1 MSADLWMLLAF
12 AGLLIAG
19 VPVAFSLGLAGA
31 VGILSGLS
39 PAMLATLGTNT
50 YNSIAKYPLIAIPLF
65 ILTGLI
71 FERSGVALRLVRF
84 AQALIGPRHGG
95 LALVAVLVCMIMG
108 GMSGSGPADAAAVA
122 MVMLPSMTKAGYPRP
137 FSATLI
143 AASAST
149 AILIP
154 PSVALILYSIVV
166 PGVDL
171 RALFAAGLFPGVLAG
186 LALLVPALLVSKR
199 YGWEGRGWEG
209 RGWEGGAPVAGAE
222 RLGVGETFK
231 QALPALFAPVLILGG
246 LRSGLFTPTEAA
258 VVAVAYGVVI
268 GLFVTRELG
277 WRDLW
282 ALFGEAAVISGVVML
297 IIALAGIFAWAG
309 TMLGT
314 FRHLAEWI
322 ISLSDSGVVLLVLVM
337 LAVLAAGM
345 LLDAISIYLIMMPI
359 LIPVMQHFEWNP
371 VWFGILLA
379 MNIAIG
385 QFTPPV
391 AVNLMVTTEVAKIR
405 LEQTVGWALLFVA
418 AMAGALALVA
428 VFPEIALWLPRVLG
442 YNVG

>member
-1 MSADLWMLLAF
+1 MTPDVWMLIAF
-12 AGLLIAG
+12 LVLLIAG
-19 VPVAFSLGLAGA
+19 VPVAFSLGLSGA
-31 VGILSGLS
+31 VGIVTGLS

-50 YNSIAKYPLIAIPLF
+50 YNSVAKYPLIAIPLF

-71 FERSGVALRLVRF
+71 FERAGVAARLVRF

-95 LALVAVLVCMIMG
+95 LAVVAVVVCMIMG

-122 MVMLPSMTKAGYPRP
+122 MVMLPSMTRAGYPRP

-143 AASAST
+143 ASSAST

-186 LALLVPALLVSKR
+186 ASLLIPALWLSRR
-199 YGWEGRGWEG
+199 YGWED
-209 RGWEGGAPVAGAE
+209 PAE
-222 RLGVGETFK
+222 MERPPIGKSFRE
-231 QALPALFAPVLILGG
+231 ALPALFAPVIILGG

-258 VVAVAYGVVI
+258 VVAVAYGILV
-268 GLFVTRELG
+268 GLVLTRELSLK
-277 WRDLW
+277 DLW
-282 ALFGEAAVISGVVML
+282 GLMGEAAVVSGVVML
-297 IIALAGIFAWAG
+297 IIALAGIFAWSG

-314 FRHLAEWI
+314 FRHLAEWVI
-322 ISLSDSGVVLLVLVM
+322 GLSDNGTLLLLLIM

-359 LIPVMQHFEWNP
+359 LIPVMQHFGWNP

-391 AVNLMVTTEVAKIR
+391 AVNLMVTTEVAKVR
-405 LEQTVGWALLFVA
+405 LEQTLGWAMVFVV
-418 AMAGALALVA
+418 AMASALALV
-428 VFPEIALWLPRVLG
+428 VIFPEIALWLPRVLG
-442 YNVG
+442 YNV

>member
-1 MSADLWMLLAF
+1 MSPDLWMLLAF

-71 FERSGVALRLVRF
+71 FERAGVAARLVRF

-122 MVMLPSMTKAGYPRP
+122 MVMLPSMTRAGYPRP

-171 RALFAAGLFPGVLAG
+171 RALFAAGLFPGILAG
-186 LALLVPALLVSKR
+186 LALLGPALLVSRR
-199 YGWEGRGWEG
+199 YGWEGGTPE
-209 RGWEGGAPVAGAE
+209 AGAE
-222 RLGVGETFK
+222 PPRVGETFK

-258 VVAVAYGVVI
+258 VVAVAYGALV
-268 GLFVTRELG
+268 GLFLTREMR

-282 ALFGEAAVISGVVML
+282 ELLGEAAVISGVVML

-322 ISLSDSGVVLLVLVM
+322 VGLSDSGPLLLVLIM
-337 LAVLAAGM
+337 LAVLVAGM

-359 LIPVMQHFEWNP
+359 LIPVMQHFGWNP

-391 AVNLMVTTEVAKIR
+391 AVNLMVTTEVAKVR

-418 AMAGALALVA
+418 AMAGALVLVA

-442 YNVG
+442 YNLG

>member
-1 MSADLWMLLAF
+1 MTPDVWMLIAF
-12 AGLLIAG
+12 LVLLIAG
-19 VPVAFSLGLAGA
+19 VPVAFSLGLSGA
-31 VGILSGLS
+31 VGIVTGLS

-50 YNSIAKYPLIAIPLF
+50 YNSVAKYPLIAIPLF

-71 FERSGVALRLVRF
+71 FERAGVAARLVRF

-95 LALVAVLVCMIMG
+95 LAVVAVVVCMIMG

-122 MVMLPSMTKAGYPRP
+122 MVMLPSMTRAGYPRP

-143 AASAST
+143 ASSAST

-186 LALLVPALLVSKR
+186 ASLLIPALWLSR
-199 YGWEGRGWEG
+199 RFGWED
-209 RGWEGGAPVAGAE
+209 PAE
-222 RLGVGETFK
+222 MERPPIGKSFRE
-231 QALPALFAPVLILGG
+231 ALPALFAPVIILGG

-258 VVAVAYGVVI
+258 VVAVAYGILV
-268 GLFVTRELG
+268 GLVLTRELSLK
-277 WRDLW
+277 DLW
-282 ALFGEAAVISGVVML
+282 GLMGEAAVVSGVVML
-297 IIALAGIFAWAG
+297 IIALAGIFAWSG

-314 FRHLAEWI
+314 FRHLAEWVI
-322 ISLSDSGVVLLVLVM
+322 GLSDNGTLLLLLIM

-359 LIPVMQHFEWNP
+359 LIPVMQHFGWNP

-391 AVNLMVTTEVAKIR
+391 AVNLMVTTEVAKVR
-405 LEQTVGWALLFVA
+405 LEQTLGWAMVFVA
-418 AMAGALALVA
+418 AMASALALV
-428 VFPEIALWLPRVLG
+428 VIFPEIALWLPRVLG
-442 YNVG
+442 YNV

>member
-1 MSADLWMLLAF
+1 MSPDLWMILAF

-19 VPVAFSLGLAGA
+19 VPVAFSLALAGA
-31 VGILSGLS
+31 VGILVGLT
-39 PAMLATLGTNT
+39 PEMLATLGTNT

-65 ILTGLI
+65 IMTGLI
-71 FERSGVALRLVRF
+71 FERAGVALRLVRF

-122 MVMLPSMTKAGYPRP
+122 MVMLPSMTKAGYPKP

-171 RALFAAGLFPGVLAG
+171 RALFAAGLFPGILAG

-199 YGWEGRGWEG
+199 YGWEGRHA
-209 RGWEGGAPVAGAE
+209 GGGAE
-222 RLGVGETFK
+222 RLKVGETFK

-258 VVAVAYGVVI
+258 VVAVAYGALV
-268 GLFVTRELG
+268 GLFLTREIG

-282 ALFGEAAVISGVVML
+282 SLLGEAAVISGVVML

-322 ISLSDSGVVLLVLVM
+322 IGLTDNGVLLLILIM
-337 LAVLAAGM
+337 LAVLLAGM

-359 LIPVMQHFEWNP
+359 LLPVMQHFGWNP

-391 AVNLMVTTEVAKIR
+391 AVNLMVTTNIARIR
-405 LEQTVGWALLFVA
+405 LEQTVGWALLFVL
-418 AMAGALALVA
+418 AMASALALVA
-428 VFPEIALWLPRVLG
+428 IFPEIALWLPRTLG
-442 YNVG
+442 YNV

>member
-1 MSADLWMLLAF
+1 LA
-12 AGLLIAG
+12 L
-19 VPVAFSLGLAGA
+19 SGA
-31 VGILSGLS
+31 VGIVLGLS
-39 PAMLATLGTNT
+39 PDMLATLGTNT

-71 FERSGVALRLVRF
+71 FERAGVALRLVRF

-122 MVMLPSMTKAGYPRP
+122 MVMLPSMTKAGYPKP

-186 LALLVPALLVSKR
+186 LALLVPAMLVAKH
-199 YGWEGRGWEG
+199 YGWEGT
-209 RGWEGGAPVAGAE
+209 PVEGAE
-222 RLGVGETFK
+222 KLTVRGTFRE
-231 QALPALFAPVLILGG
+231 ALPALFAPVLILGG

-258 VVAVAYGVVI
+258 VVAVAYGAVV
-268 GLFVTRELG
+268 GLFLTRELTL
-277 WRDLW
+277 RDVWEL
-282 ALFGEAAVISGVVML
+282 LGEAAIISGVVML
-297 IIALAGIFAWAG
+297 IIALAGIFAWSG

-322 ISLSDSGVVLLVLVM
+322 ISLTDNGVLLLILVM
-337 LAVLAAGM
+337 LAVLVAGM

-405 LEQTVGWALLFVA
+405 LEHTIGWALLFVV
-418 AMAGALALVA
+418 AMGGALALVA
-428 VFPEIALWLPRVLG
+428 IFPSIALWLPTVLG
-442 YNVG
+442 YSV

>member
-1 MSADLWMLLAF
+1 MSPDLWMILSFL
-12 AGLLIAG
+12 GLLTAG

-31 VGILSGLS
+31 MGIVAGLP

-71 FERSGVALRLVRF
+71 FERAGVAARLVHF

-122 MVMLPSMTKAGYPRP
+122 MVMLPSMTKAGYPKP

-171 RALFAAGLFPGVLAG
+171 RALFAAGLFPGILAG
-186 LALLVPALLVSKR
+186 LALLVPAFWLSR
-199 YGWEGRGWEG
+199 RHRWEAPEIVERPPL
-209 RGWEGGAPVAGAE
+209 GAS
-222 RLGVGETFK
+222 FK

-246 LRSGLFTPTEAA
+246 LRSGLFTSTEAA
-258 VVAVAYGVVI
+258 VAAVAYGVVVGI
-268 GLFVTRELG
+268 FITRELG
-277 WRDLW
+277 LRDLW
-282 ALFGEAAVISGVVML
+282 KLFGEAAVISGVVML

-314 FRHLAEWI
+314 FRELAEWI
-322 ISLSDSGVVLLVLVM
+322 IGLSDNGTLLLVLIM

-359 LIPVMQHFEWNP
+359 LIPVMQHFDWNP

-391 AVNLMVTTEVAKIR
+391 AVNLMVTTEVARIR
-405 LEQTVGWALLFVA
+405 LEHTIGWALVFVA

-428 VFPEIALWLPRVLG
+428 IFPEIALWLPSVLG
-442 YNVG
+442 YNV

>member
-1 MSADLWMLLAF
+1 MSPDLWMILAF

-19 VPVAFSLGLAGA
+19 VPVAFSLALAGA
-31 VGILSGLS
+31 VGIVSGLS
-39 PAMLATLGTNT
+39 PDMLATLGTNT

-65 ILTGLI
+65 IMTGLI
-71 FERSGVALRLVRF
+71 FERAGVALRLVRF

-122 MVMLPSMTKAGYPRP
+122 MVMLPSMTKAGYPKP

-171 RALFAAGLFPGVLAG
+171 RALFAAGLFPGILAG

-199 YGWEGRGWEG
+199 YGWEGRGWESG
-209 RGWEGGAPVAGAE
+209 TPVEGAE
-222 RLGVGETFK
+222 RLKVGETFK

-258 VVAVAYGVVI
+258 VVAVAYGALV
-268 GLFVTRELG
+268 GLFLTRELKL
-277 WRDLW
+277 RDLW
-282 ALFGEAAVISGVVML
+282 NLLGEAAVISGVVML

-322 ISLSDSGVVLLVLVM
+322 IGLSDNGVLLLILIM
-337 LAVLAAGM
+337 LAVLLAGM

-359 LIPVMQHFEWNP
+359 LIPVMQHFGWNP

-391 AVNLMVTTEVAKIR
+391 AVNLMVTTNIARIR
-405 LEQTVGWALLFVA
+405 LEQTVGWALLFVL
-418 AMAGALALVA
+418 AMGSALAMVA
-428 VFPEIALWLPRVLG
+428 IFPEIALWLPRTLG
-442 YNVG
+442 YNV

>member
-1 MSADLWMLLAF
+1 MSPDLWMVLAF

-19 VPVAFSLGLAGA
+19 VPVAFSLGLSGA
-31 VGILSGLS
+31 VGILAGLS

-122 MVMLPSMTKAGYPRP
+122 MVMLPSMTRAGYPKP

-171 RALFAAGLFPGVLAG
+171 RALFAAGLFPGILAG
-186 LALLVPALLVSKR
+186 LALLAPAMIVSKR
-199 YGWEGRGWEG
+199 F
-209 RGWEGGAPVAGAE
+209 GWEGGGGEGGKPAGDVE
-222 RLGVGETFK
+222 RLRVGEAFR

-258 VVAVAYGVVI
+258 VVAVTYGALVGLFLTREI
-268 GLFVTRELG
+268 GLK
-277 WRDLW
+277 DLW
-282 ALFGEAAVISGVVML
+282 GLFGEAAVISGVVML

-314 FRHLAEWI
+314 FRELAEWVI
-322 ISLSDSGVVLLVLVM
+322 GLTDNGVLLLLLVM

-345 LLDAISIYLIMMPI
+345 VLDAISIYLIMMPI
-359 LIPVMQHFEWNP
+359 LIPVMQHFQWNP
-371 VWFGILLA
+371 VWFGILMA

-405 LEQTVGWALLFVA
+405 LEQTIGWALMFVV

-442 YNVG
+442 YNL

>member
-1 MSADLWMLLAF
+1 MTPDVWMLIAF
-12 AGLLIAG
+12 LVLLVAG
-19 VPVAFSLGLAGA
+19 VPVAFSLGLSGA
-31 VGILSGLS
+31 VGIVTGLS

-50 YNSIAKYPLIAIPLF
+50 YNSVAKYPLIAIPLF

-71 FERSGVALRLVRF
+71 FERAGVAARLVRF

-95 LALVAVLVCMIMG
+95 LAVVAVVVCMIMG

-122 MVMLPSMTKAGYPRP
+122 MVMLPSMTRAGYPRP

-143 AASAST
+143 ASSAST

-186 LALLVPALLVSKR
+186 ASLLIPALWLSRR
-199 YGWEGRGWEG
+199 YGWED
-209 RGWEGGAPVAGAE
+209 PAE
-222 RLGVGETFK
+222 MERPPIGKSFRE
-231 QALPALFAPVLILGG
+231 ALPALFAPVIILGG

-258 VVAVAYGVVI
+258 VVAVAYGILV
-268 GLFVTRELG
+268 GLVLTRELSLK
-277 WRDLW
+277 DLW
-282 ALFGEAAVISGVVML
+282 GLMGEAAVVSGVVML
-297 IIALAGIFAWAG
+297 IIALAGIFAWSG

-314 FRHLAEWI
+314 FRHLAEWVI
-322 ISLSDSGVVLLVLVM
+322 GLSDNGTLLLLLIM

-359 LIPVMQHFEWNP
+359 LIPVMQHFGWNP

-391 AVNLMVTTEVAKIR
+391 AVNLMVTTEVAKVR
-405 LEQTVGWALLFVA
+405 LEQTLGWAMVFVA
-418 AMAGALALVA
+418 AMASALALV
-428 VFPEIALWLPRVLG
+428 VIFPEIALWLPRVLG
-442 YNVG
+442 YNV

>member
-1 MSADLWMLLAF
+1 MSPDLWMLLAF

-31 VGILSGLS
+31 AGILAGLS

-122 MVMLPSMTKAGYPRP
+122 MVMLPSMTRAGYPKP

-171 RALFAAGLFPGVLAG
+171 RALFAAGLFPGILAG
-186 LALLVPALLVSKR
+186 LALLVPALIVSKR
-199 YGWEGRGWEG
+199 YGWEC
-209 RGWEGGAPVAGAE
+209 RGWEGGASVAGAE
-222 RLGVGETFK
+222 RLRVGETFR

-258 VVAVAYGVVI
+258 VVAVAYGVVV

-277 WRDLW
+277 VKDLW

-322 ISLSDSGVVLLVLVM
+322 ISLSDSGVLLLVLIM

-405 LEQTVGWALLFVA
+405 LEQTLGWALLFVV

-428 VFPEIALWLPRVLG
+428 LFPEIALWLPRTLG

>member
-1 MSADLWMLLAF
+1 MSPDLWMLLAF

-31 VGILSGLS
+31 TGILAGLS

-84 AQALIGPRHGG
+84 AQAMIGPRHGG

-122 MVMLPSMTKAGYPRP
+122 MVMLPSMTRAGYPKP

-186 LALLVPALLVSKR
+186 LALLVPALLVSRR
-199 YGWEGRGWEG
+199 YGWEGRG
-209 RGWEGGAPVAGAE
+209 REGGAAEAGGE
-222 RLGVGETFK
+222 RLRVGETFK
-231 QALPALFAPVLILGG
+231 QAIPALFAPVLILGG

-258 VVAVAYGVVI
+258 VVAVAYGVVV

-277 WRDLW
+277 VKDLW

-322 ISLSDSGVVLLVLVM
+322 ISLSDSGVVLLVLIM

-391 AVNLMVTTEVAKIR
+391 AVNLMVTTEVARIR
-405 LEQTVGWALLFVA
+405 LEQTVGWALLFVV
-418 AMAGALALVA
+418 AMAAALGLVA
-428 VFPEIALWLPRVLG
+428 VFPEIALWLPRTLG

>member
-1 MSADLWMLLAF
+1 MTPDVWMLIAF
-12 AGLLIAG
+12 LVLLIAG
-19 VPVAFSLGLAGA
+19 VPVAFSLGLSGA
-31 VGILSGLS
+31 VGIVTGLS

-50 YNSIAKYPLIAIPLF
+50 YNSVAKYPLIAIPLF

-71 FERSGVALRLVRF
+71 FERAGVAARLVRF

-95 LALVAVLVCMIMG
+95 LAVVAVVVCMIMG

-122 MVMLPSMTKAGYPRP
+122 MVMLPSMTRAGYPRP

-143 AASAST
+143 ASSAST

-186 LALLVPALLVSKR
+186 ASLLIPALWLSRR
-199 YGWEGRGWEG
+199 YGWED
-209 RGWEGGAPVAGAE
+209 PAE
-222 RLGVGETFK
+222 MERPPIGKSFRE
-231 QALPALFAPVLILGG
+231 ALPALFAPVIILGG

-258 VVAVAYGVVI
+258 VVAVAYGILV
-268 GLFVTRELG
+268 GLVLTRELSLK
-277 WRDLW
+277 DLW
-282 ALFGEAAVISGVVML
+282 GLMGEAAVVSGVVML
-297 IIALAGIFAWAG
+297 IIALAGIFAWSG

-314 FRHLAEWI
+314 FRHLAEWVI
-322 ISLSDSGVVLLVLVM
+322 GLSDNGTLLLLLIM

-359 LIPVMQHFEWNP
+359 LIPVMQHFGWNP

-391 AVNLMVTTEVAKIR
+391 AVNLMVTTEVAKVR
-405 LEQTVGWALLFVA
+405 LEQTMGWAMVFVV
-418 AMAGALALVA
+418 AMASALALV
-428 VFPEIALWLPRVLG
+428 VIFPEIALWLPRVLG
-442 YNVG
+442 YNV